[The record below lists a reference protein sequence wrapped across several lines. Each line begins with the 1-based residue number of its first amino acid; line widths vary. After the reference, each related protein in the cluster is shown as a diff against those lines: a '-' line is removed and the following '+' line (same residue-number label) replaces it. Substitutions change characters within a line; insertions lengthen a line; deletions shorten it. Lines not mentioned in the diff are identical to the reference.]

1 MNPRS
6 LRLQLGTV
14 FLGFLL
20 LVLSAV
26 TVTFWLVQTQQNDAA
41 IINLAGRQRMLV
53 QQMTRLALT
62 EPENPQLAESAHHFE
77 QTLTVLAEGG
87 GIVDGNG
94 RFYTLPPTTDSHT
107 RAQLTGSAAAWPTF
121 QTLLHAPVNRDALQT
136 ASNTLLVQLDSLV
149 SAYEAQ
155 AQAKITRLRWMQI
168 VFLAAAFLLLAWG
181 YRIIHRQLIRP
192 LTALDAAAQEIGA
205 GHLDRPLPML
215 PENELGRLAQ
225 TMETM
230 RLEIAAQQNSLAQQV
245 AQRTQELTTA
255 FQFSQEIVR
264 ELEPSQLLQSVAN
277 HTRELMQGEAVS
289 VCILDHDGRSLELV
303 ASSGTG
309 DQFLGLRQSTS
320 RGIALPVIQE
330 HKTVVDEGGCANCGF
345 LHHFPGAFCATAPLQ
360 VGGRSM
366 GALCV
371 IRAQHPFSSDEARAL
386 TLLANAAA
394 IALENARLIETSKQ
408 QVEENASL
416 AERERLAANL
426 HDNLAQNLGAM
437 HLSVDQL
444 AHDRALGADEQVQQ
458 HIAKLQR
465 NLHQAYAQVR
475 LALTG
480 LREPEPDEDEFLT
493 AVHTLLAD
501 FESQTGL
508 PVQFV
513 MEGTEEIRLTAVAQ
527 KQALHIIREAL
538 TNICRHAQA
547 AHVQLTISQ
556 NDETVTLTIVDDGIG
571 FDPGRV
577 NSQHHL
583 GLTIMRTRAERSQ
596 GQFIIRSAPGQ
607 GTQISAT
614 FLNRPAKAAEREAAS
629 CQ

>member
-1 MNPRS
+1 MKPRS
-6 LRLQLGTV
+6 LRLQLGLI

-20 LVLSAV
+20 LVVSAV
-26 TVTFWLVQTQQNDAA
+26 GATFWLVQTQQNDAV

-62 EPENPQLAESAHHFE
+62 EPENLQLAESSHHFE
-77 QTLTVLAEGG
+77 QTLTVLMEGG
-87 GIVDGNG
+87 EIGDGNG
-94 RFYTLPPTTDSHT
+94 RFYPLPPTTDPSTH
-107 RAQLTGSAAAWPTF
+107 AQLTDIAATWLTF
-121 QTLLHAPVNRDALQT
+121 QALLHAPLERDTLQT
-136 ASNTLLVQLDSLV
+136 ETNTLLVQLDGLV
-149 SAYEAQ
+149 DAYEAQ

-168 VFLAAAFLLLAWG
+168 AFLAAAFLLLVWG
-181 YRIIHRQLIRP
+181 YRLIHRQLIRP
-192 LTALDAAAQEIGA
+192 LTALDAAAQEIGM
-205 GHLDRPLPML
+205 GQLEHPLPVL
-215 PENELGRLAQ
+215 PANELGRLAQ

-230 RLEIAAQQNSLAQQV
+230 RLEIAAQHNSLAQQV
-245 AQRTQELTTA
+245 AQRTQELSTA
-255 FQFSQEIVR
+255 FAFSQEIVR

-289 VCILDHDGRSLELV
+289 VCLLDDNGRSLELV
-303 ASSGTG
+303 ANSGTD
-309 DQFLGLRQSTS
+309 DQYLGLRQSSS

-330 HKTVVDEGGCANCGF
+330 RKTIIEEGGCANCGF
-345 LHHFPGAFCATAPLQ
+345 LHDFPDSSCATAPLQ
-360 VGGRSM
+360 VGGRAL

-371 IRAQHPFSSDEARAL
+371 IRSQRPFTSDEARAL

-394 IALENARLIETSKQ
+394 VALENARLIEANTQ

-437 HLSVDQL
+437 HLRVDQL
-444 AHDRALGADEQVQQ
+444 ANDMAGGADEQAQQ
-458 HIAKLQR
+458 QIAKLQG
-465 NLHQAYAQVR
+465 NLQQAYAQVR

-480 LREPEPDEDEFLT
+480 LREPEPDEAEFLT

-508 PVQFV
+508 PIQFV
-513 MEGTEEIRLTAVAQ
+513 MEGTEEIRLTAVVQ

-547 AHVQLTISQ
+547 AHVQLTICQ
-556 NDETVTLTIVDDGIG
+556 NGETATLTIVDDGIG
-571 FDPGRV
+571 FDPSQV
-577 NSQHHL
+577 NSQNHL

-596 GQFIIRSAPGQ
+596 GQLTVHSKPAQGTHISATLPIRSAKVPEV
-607 GTQISAT
+607 A
-614 FLNRPAKAAEREAAS
+614 
-629 CQ
+629 